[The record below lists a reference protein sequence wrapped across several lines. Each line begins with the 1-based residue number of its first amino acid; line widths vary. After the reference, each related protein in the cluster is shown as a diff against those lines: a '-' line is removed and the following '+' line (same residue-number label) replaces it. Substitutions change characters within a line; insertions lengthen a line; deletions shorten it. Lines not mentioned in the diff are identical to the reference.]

1 MQHRYNMYVNR
12 GERRIPSLVTRG
24 EIDLPNS
31 NPNADDYRRE
41 YSPDPLWVYLQN
53 EGDLS
58 GYGLY
63 LSLYCTEQPTFDGKR
78 WFVRTAY
85 SATNGGMRPEPTREV
100 SWVNT
105 KGMQFWNTSF
115 REYASIHQCKSIVD
129 YTLYVSRSFGYCFLL
144 GLGFDDEDDDTRSEF
159 TNFYPSIHHY
169 HAQVAIN
176 ENDIYIPFN
185 DSQNWFPKNYEQ
197 NSPIDPSI
205 QSLVDAA
212 NRATEA
218 MQSWN
223 GAVPELDLSAILGTD
238 EDIMQD
244 EED

>member
-1 MQHRYNMYVNR
+1 MRHRYNMYVNH

-24 EIDLPNS
+24 EIDLPCS
-31 NPNADDYRRE
+31 NPDADSFRRE
-41 YSPDPLWVYLQN
+41 YSPNPLWAYLQN

-58 GYGLY
+58 NEGLY
-63 LSLYCTEQPTFDGKR
+63 LSLYCTEQPTRDGKR
-78 WFVRTAY
+78 WFIRTAY
-85 SATNGGMRPEPTREV
+85 STANGGMRQEPTREV
-100 SWVNT
+100 SWVNI
-105 KGMQFWNTSF
+105 KGLQFWNTSF
-115 REYASIHQCKSIVD
+115 REYASINQAKSIVD

-169 HAQVAIN
+169 NAQVAIN
-176 ENDIYIPFN
+176 EGDIYVPFN

-197 NSPIDPSI
+197 TNESEVSI
-205 QSLVDAA
+205 ESLVDAA
-212 NRATEA
+212 NRVTEA
-218 MQSWN
+218 MQSWS
-223 GAVPELDLSAILGTD
+223 GAVPELSLSDILGTD